1 MVAGNFAAPLY
12 SKIKDHIVNLI
23 ETGELNAGERI
34 PSESSLVKEF
44 GVSRMTAHRALK
56 ELKEQGLV
64 VRVSGVGTFVAEPKS
79 RGHLITVNNI
89 AEEVRGRGHDYCALV
104 EKNERMKAEPEIAM
118 QLGVIS
124 GTEVFHSIVVHK
136 ENNIPVVLEDRYV
149 LASALP
155 EYGDVDFTHT
165 TPNEYL
171 MEKAP
176 LQKVEHRVKAI
187 LPDSATQKWLSV
199 DKLEPCLLLLRR
211 TWSQRRIVSYALLT
225 HPGSRY
231 EFSDEF
237 EP

>member
-1 MVAGNFAAPLY
+1 MVAENFAAPLY

-23 ETGELNAGERI
+23 ETGELHAGERI
-34 PSESSLVKEF
+34 PSENTLVKEF

-64 VRVSGVGTFVAEPKS
+64 VRVSGVGTFVAEPRS
-79 RGHLITVNNI
+79 RGQLITVNNI

-104 EKNERMKAEPEIAM
+104 ERNERVKADVEIATR
-118 QLGVIS
+118 LGVMP

-155 EYGDVDFTHT
+155 DYGNVDFTRT

-187 LPDSATQKWLSV
+187 LPDNAMQKWLSV
-199 DKLEPCLLLLRR
+199 DSNEPCLLLIRR
-211 TWSQRRIVSYALLT
+211 TWSKKRVVSYALLT
-225 HPGSRY
+225 HPGSRF